1 MQLLFR
7 VRLTRFES
15 FRMRGEQKLS
25 QPQVH
30 HVQNDIN
37 QTHISNIPSFLTI
50 FVSVLSLHF
59 CLSLSL
65 TLSFFLSLTLVL
77 SLSLSLSF
85 GCYFRALDFEG
96 EKNTLGWVR
105 LG

>member
-59 CLSLSL
+59 SLSL
-65 TLSFFLSLTLVL
+65 THSLLLSFSHAC